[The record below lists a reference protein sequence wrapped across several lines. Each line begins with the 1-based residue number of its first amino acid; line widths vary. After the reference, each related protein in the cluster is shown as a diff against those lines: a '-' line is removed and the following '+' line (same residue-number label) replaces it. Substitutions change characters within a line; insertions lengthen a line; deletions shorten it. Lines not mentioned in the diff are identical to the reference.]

1 MRGRNDPAL
10 EAKWR
15 CLNLNRGTVADAS
28 NVIEDCHVLYATRR
42 CGDEMSRGADIADL
56 PSVSWWERLF
66 GSCLIIPVKELIS
79 PTVHN
84 RENVPYRAEG
94 AARVDWD

>member
-15 CLNLNRGTVADAS
+15 CLNLNRGTVADPQCDRGLPRS
-28 NVIEDCHVLYATRR
+28 LC
-42 CGDEMSRGADIADL
+42 DETLRAMKCRGGRHSRFTVRLMVGA
-56 PSVSWWERLF
+56 PF

-79 PTVHN
+79 PTAHN